1 MTRNAVLG
9 ALAAALIGIPGAI
22 AQDDEP
28 QDEVVVADPPASAVT
43 PGAGA
48 ADEPP
53 VSDDVFIPS
62 EEVQAAEE
70 LAFPVDI

>member
-1 MTRNAVLG
+1 MSKNLLLSVMI
-9 ALAAALIGIPGAI
+9 AALFGIAGTL
-22 AQDDEP
+22 AQDAES
-28 QDEVVVADPPASAVT
+28 QDESQET
-43 PGAGA
+43 PTPAGA
-48 ADEPP
+48 AGEAGEP